1 MCLSS
6 INSVVDVLAPLVL
19 EPAGNREYLRVKGR
33 KECMEQKRDKMVK
46 ENRRT
51 AVREEGLKE
60 NIIEREEVE
69 GKRSSTERKIVHP

>member
-1 MCLSS
+1 M
-6 INSVVDVLAPLVL
+6 VDVLAPLVL